1 VQAGYEDEDGD
12 GDEVEVEDK
21 KKLADELEGNV
32 KS

>member
-1 VQAGYEDEDGD
+1 VQAGYEDED

-32 KS
+32 EP